1 MVAHPT
7 MRIKNDSKLFVM
19 SSDDVCENV
28 ATSVDVMVLLIIVK
42 TAGSFI

>member
-7 MRIKNDSKLFVM
+7 MRVKNHSKLFVV

-28 ATSVDVMVLLIIVK
+28 ATSVDVTVLLIIVNN
-42 TAGSFI
+42 AGALI

>member
-28 ATSVDVMVLLIIVK
+28 AISVDVMVLLIIVK
-42 TAGSFI
+42 TARSFI